1 MKAHH
6 VFYGIVKREVG
17 CVCRG
22 YLAHS
27 LRHRD
32 EQFRQGV
39 MVDDEIRHLEQR
51 FIASE
56 LCVRIEVMICNQFA
70 RAQLNSPLGK
80 RADYSARG
88 RCYVRFF

>member
-1 MKAHH
+1 
-6 VFYGIVKREVG
+6 
-17 CVCRG
+17 
-22 YLAHS
+22 
-27 LRHRD
+27 
-32 EQFRQGV
+32 

-80 RADYSARG
+80 RADYSARR